1 MNDNALR
8 LEYLDQVPFRDPT
21 HPVVGA
27 YADPKIQFIGQYSA
41 LRGRV
46 LDVGRGNGI
55 FTLRLA
61 NVGADVTWLDYS
73 RHLLKDA
80 YSRLSCGDATSLPDE
95 NFELVFE
102 ANLLHQVA
110 GPERVIREMARRDV
124 VLIEPNGYNTLIF
137 AFSLVVRSERRV
149 LKSCVSRL
157 KANVARRG
165 LRVVKTFTTQMISQ
179 NNAPTPLVPILN
191 RFDRPICWGEYL
203 VLIAE
208 KPHKRFG

>member
-1 MNDNALR
+1 MNNSALR

-27 YADPKIQFIGQYSA
+27 YADPKIQFIGQYFA

-55 FTLRLA
+55 FTLRFA
-61 NVGADVTWLDYS
+61 NVGAHVTWLDYS

-80 YSRLSCGDATSLPDE
+80 YSRLCCGDATSLPDE

-110 GPERVIREMARRDV
+110 SRERVIREMPRRDV
-124 VLIEPNGYNTLIF
+124 VLIEPNGYNTLLF

-165 LRVVKTFTTQMISQ
+165 LRVVKTFTT
-179 NNAPTPLVPILN
+179 
-191 RFDRPICWGEYL
+191 
-203 VLIAE
+203 
-208 KPHKRFG
+208 